1 MSTLDPKQPTALV
14 TGGSRGIGQAIA
26 ETLAHDGYQVLL
38 TYQSKAQEAEAVVEK
53 IKAQGGKARCAK
65 LDVGEEEAI
74 TDFFA
79 SIKEEINLT
88 CLVNNAGITKDGL
101 LIRMKTEDFQ
111 KVIQVCLT
119 GTFLCSREAAKLMT
133 KKRTGRIINITSVV
147 GLMGNAGQ
155 ANYAAAKAG
164 IIGLTKSCARE
175 LAARN
180 ITCNAVAPGF
190 IETDMTAKLP
200 AEVKTEYV
208 ESIPLKRMGTVQDV
222 AKAVSFLASE
232 AASYI
237 TGQILQVNGGLYL

>member
-155 ANYAAAKAG
+155 A
-164 IIGLTKSCARE
+164 
-175 LAARN
+175 
-180 ITCNAVAPGF
+180 
-190 IETDMTAKLP
+190 
-200 AEVKTEYV
+200 
-208 ESIPLKRMGTVQDV
+208 
-222 AKAVSFLASE
+222 
-232 AASYI
+232 
-237 TGQILQVNGGLYL
+237 